1 MTNPKISRRQII
13 KAAAATAA
21 IGALAAPGAALAD
34 EEEPERRVRWDLI
47 NVATGCVAPGGT
59 ASARSNDGSKIT
71 VSGTGTFPDVRNKCR
86 KDVTGGGNWT
96 VVAGDARCFPG
107 SGTYRV
113 TELLN
118 WTTAGGTPPLPCDT
132 IGAREDNTSGLA
144 TLRVRY
150 SNGKTGSLT
159 ISCHFVGTPNC
170 VFEGITATMDYEDF
184 WNREAPV
191 GMPGSA
197 DFQEGNRTTFH
208 FVHNKEERHS

>member
-1 MTNPKISRRQII
+1 MKDSKITRRQII

-47 NVATGCVAPGGT
+47 NVATGCVAPGGV
-59 ASARSNDGSKIT
+59 ASARSNDGSRIT

-86 KDVTGGGNWT
+86 KDVTGGGSWT
-96 VVAGDARCFPG
+96 VVATDPRCFPG
-107 SGTYRV
+107 SGTFTV
-113 TELLN
+113 TELLS

-132 IGAREDNTSGLA
+132 IGERKDNTSGLA
-144 TLRVRY
+144 RLRVRY
-150 SNGKTGSLT
+150 SNGKSGSLT
-159 ISCHFVGTPNC
+159 ISCHFVGTPDC

-191 GMPGSA
+191 GMPGSPN
-197 DFQEGNRTTFH
+197 FKEGNRTTFH
-208 FVHNKEERHS
+208 FVHNQEERHS

>member
-1 MTNPKISRRQII
+1 MKDPKITRRQII

-21 IGALAAPGAALAD
+21 IGALVAPDAALAD
-34 EEEPERRVRWDLI
+34 DEEAERRVRWDLI
-47 NVATGCVAPGGT
+47 KVATGCVEPGGM

-96 VVAGDARCFPG
+96 VVASDPRCFPG
-107 SGTYRV
+107 TGKFTV
-113 TELLN
+113 TELLS
-118 WTTAGGTPPLPCDT
+118 WTTAGGTPPLPCDN

-144 TLRVRY
+144 RLRVRY
-150 SNGKTGSLT
+150 SNGKSGSLT
-159 ISCHFVGTPNC
+159 ISCHFPGTPNC

-191 GMPGSA
+191 GMPGLHG
-197 DFQEGNRTTFH
+197 FQEGNRTTFH
-208 FVHNKEERHS
+208 FVHA

>member
-1 MTNPKISRRQII
+1 MKDPKITRRQII

-21 IGALAAPGAALAD
+21 VGALAAPGAALAD

-47 NVATGCVAPGGT
+47 NVATGCVAPGGK

-71 VSGTGTFPDVRNKCR
+71 LSGTGTFPDVRNKCR
-86 KDVTGGGNWT
+86 KDVTGGGSWT
-96 VVAGDARCFPG
+96 VVASDSRCFPG
-107 SGTYRV
+107 FGTFTV
-113 TELLN
+113 TELLS

-132 IGAREDNTSGLA
+132 IGEREDNTSGLA

-184 WNREAPV
+184 WNREAPM
-191 GMPGSA
+191 GMPGSP
-197 DFQEGNRTTFH
+197 DFLEGNRTTFH
-208 FVHNKEERHS
+208 FVHNKE